1 MFLTVPL
8 PPITDDEVALLT
20 NGITEVHDASDL
32 MRAVA
37 LLVRQ
42 KMEIVMEDVLADMT
56 RRLLYVLDRQW
67 EMVEYS
73 MALHRPMGGANGLG
87 KSSDKVLSE
96 AELLNRHGIQYN
108 AAETDLKNVLSTA
121 FHNFA
126 REKAELAHRQS
137 LEDVRSLLR
146 YVTWDMGR
154 ARKRVPDQN
163 NNSQGFVSKIEI
175 VGREPPPIQS
185 TKEET
190 DNDRQH
196 SRKKDK
202 NARQKKKMTK
212 SVTMSGSSER
222 IMARGGGAVGS
233 GRKRSRRWSD
243 KEKSQDQGLQKDS
256 ATTSMSYSENDG
268 EDDMGD
274 LIGGVMDRGKPDDS
288 DEENNGSINQPMVIS
303 SQTSPLFSGDDEVL
317 SVLLATVS
325 STLAPK
331 SDVQAG
337 HTQTAIESLV
347 HYVTDRMRMD
357 MSRMIRSKFN
367 SFFLLAFY
375 EDLGPYLNKE
385 LNAYLSSIE

>member
-56 RRLLYVLDRQW
+56 RRLLYVLDRHW

-87 KSSDKVLSE
+87 KSGDKVLNE
-96 AELLNRHGIQYN
+96 AEFLNRYGIEYN
-108 AAETDLKNVLSTA
+108 AAETGLKNVLSTG
-121 FHNFA
+121 FHKFA

-137 LEDVRSLLR
+137 LEDIQSLLR

-154 ARKRVPDQN
+154 ARKRVPQSKN
-163 NNSQGFVSKIEI
+163 NQGFVSQIEI
-175 VGREPPPIQS
+175 VGREASSDESSGDQAIDSEKQL
-185 TKEET
+185 
-190 DNDRQH
+190 N
-196 SRKKDK
+196 KKDGK
-202 NARQKKKMTK
+202 PRQKKQKPSHPVK
-212 SVTMSGSSER
+212 LSGTSER
-222 IMARGGGAVGS
+222 IMARGGAVGS
-233 GRKRSRRWSD
+233 GRKRSRRWNE
-243 KEKSQDQGLQKDS
+243 KEKSRSQGLQKDVEG
-256 ATTSMSYSENDG
+256 ENEYD
-268 EDDMGD
+268 EDEMGD
-274 LIGGVMDRGKPDDS
+274 LIGGVMNRGKLDDS
-288 DEENNGSINQPMVIS
+288 DIENSPSPNQSMVIS
-303 SQTSPLFSGDDEVL
+303 SKSSPLFSGDDEVL

-331 SDVQAG
+331 SEIQHG
-337 HTQTAIESLV
+337 HTQAAIESLV

-357 MSRMIRSKFN
+357 ISRMIRSKFN

-375 EDLGPYLNKE
+375 EDLGPYLSRE
-385 LNAYLSSIE
+385 IHSYLSSME